1 MTYFSHEHLGHRW
14 TRRTIRRQK
23 RFNWEQ
29 PQAQQ
34 SALPHQTHSIAI
46 CEINFVSEQRE
57 YSIKKSQPR

>member
-1 MTYFSHEHLGHRW
+1 MNASCILHDCFMQG
-14 TRRTIRRQK
+14 
-23 RFNWEQ
+23 Q